1 MSPGHIDNH
10 EDTRCN
16 ARVLVRRAATWL
28 STVLVAILVALAV
41 PVSQWRMVS
50 VVKECCCPDPEKCH
64 CPHPNPAKPDEGSQS
79 TLRAC
84 HTTEQVVVTPQL
96 PAFRAVSVALVAT
109 PPHAVALVEHAVP
122 PPHPAPPPS
131 RPDAPS

>member
-1 MSPGHIDNH
+1 VI
-10 EDTRCN
+10 
-16 ARVLVRRAATWL
+16 VRRAAAWL
-28 STVLVAILVALAV
+28 STALLAILVALAV

-50 VVKECCCPDPEKCH
+50 VIKECCCPDPETCH
-64 CPHPNPAKPDEGSQS
+64 CPHPKPDDGSQS

-96 PAFRAVSVALVAT
+96 PAFRAVSVALVQMPARSST
-109 PPHAVALVEHAVP
+109 FVEHTVP
-122 PPHPAPPPS
+122 SPHPTPPPS